1 MVEWLD
7 KACILQ
13 GFSSQIKNQI
23 SAIEL
28 FPTLPSTNTYL
39 LKESKISGHV
49 CLAEQQSAGRG
60 RRGKKWISPLG
71 NNIYLSLRWHFSLD
85 TQALSG
91 LSLVVGLAVIKA
103 LQHYGASGLA
113 LKWPNDVL
121 SNHKKIAGIL
131 VEFGESQEK
140 STPAVI
146 GIGINGDLSF
156 EQGKSIEQPWTSLAV
171 LCGKPVKR
179 NALVSLLLEA
189 LLTQLASF
197 EEFGFACF
205 QKEWEKWDV
214 LVDKNITLLL
224 ANSRLVHGI
233 ARGVDFQGALI
244 VETEGKRQ
252 AYFGGEVSGKRILI
266 ENRKAVHPLP
276 ENARG
281 F

>member
-7 KACILQ
+7 KARILR

-49 CLAEQQSAGRG
+49 CLAEHQSAGRG

-85 TQALSG
+85 AQALSG

-103 LQHYGASGLA
+103 LQQYGVSGLA

-121 SNHKKIAGIL
+121 SNYKKIAGIL
-131 VEFGESQEK
+131 IEFGETQKK
-140 STPAVI
+140 STPVVI
-146 GIGINGDLSF
+146 GIGINGDLAF
-156 EQGKSIEQPWTSLAV
+156 EQGKTIEQPWTSLAV

-189 LLTQLASF
+189 LLTQLALF
-197 EEFGFACF
+197 EEFGFAYF
-205 QKEWEKWDV
+205 QEEWEKWDGLRGKPV
-214 LVDKNITLLL
+214 TLTFTDQPVVSGIAQGIDEKGALLL
-224 ANSRLVHGI
+224 QTGDTLVPFH
-233 ARGVDFQGALI
+233 
-244 VETEGKRQ
+244 
-252 AYFGGEVSGKRILI
+252 GGEVSVK
-266 ENRKAVHPLP
+266 
-276 ENARG
+276 
-281 F
+281 